1 MILTK
6 QDNRIPGG
14 CRTWI
19 KTASLCI
26 EVAVLCLLAGGCIE
40 DRRAD
45 KAYQHGE
52 YSKTAKE
59 LRYLA
64 EHGDV
69 RAQYDLGVLYDMGEG
84 VPQNNHEAMNWY
96 HRAAEQGEARAQYNL
111 GLMYAN
117 GQGVAQDYAEAYY
130 WISLAAAQGNVHAV
144 EARDYYAEKMTPD
157 QMVRAKEL
165 LDLHA
170 MRASTTTPG
179 SCQFCSK

>member
-1 MILTK
+1 MFMRA
-6 QDNRIPGG
+6 QDERIPSGF
-14 CRTWI
+14 RVPA
-19 KTASLCI
+19 KTATVCI
-26 EVAVLCLLAGGCIE
+26 EVAVVCLLIGGCIE

-64 EHGDV
+64 EHGDG

-84 VPQNNHEAMNWY
+84 VPQDNHEAMSWY

-117 GQGVAQDYAEAYY
+117 GQGVPQDYAEGYY

-144 EARDYYAEKMTPD
+144 EAREYYSEKMTPA
-157 QMVRAKEL
+157 QMARAKEL

-170 MRASTTTPG
+170 ARAPTTTPG
-179 SCQFCSK
+179 SCQFCFK